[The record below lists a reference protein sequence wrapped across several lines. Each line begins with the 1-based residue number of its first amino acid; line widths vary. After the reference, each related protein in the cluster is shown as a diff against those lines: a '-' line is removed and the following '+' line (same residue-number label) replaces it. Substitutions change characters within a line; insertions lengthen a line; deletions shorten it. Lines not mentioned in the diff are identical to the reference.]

1 MYWAR
6 DVRYS
11 NFRFDTDINIQGA
24 WFRIQYQYQY
34 WRNACFDIDI
44 NIDIWRRSISKS
56 IPISICKKCLFRTNI
71 EINIDIFDIETDI
84 LLHKDPKKGHQGP
97 KSTIYF
103 AILRPIILFFTN
115 SISISIS
122 IFQQSLFRNQYRYR
136 YFHDGNSN
144 SIPISISIFS
154 KIFDINTNIHFEPIS
169 IAHPWRCQG
178 WCHPISSKTRW
189 NVIIFKIDG
198 FN

>member
-1 MYWAR
+1 MSFICFHTAATLVIAR
-6 DVRYS
+6 GVRYP
-11 NFRFDTDINIQGA
+11 NFCFETDINIQEQL
-24 WFRIQYQYQY
+24 FRNQYRYQY
-34 WRNACFDIDI
+34 WISVYFEINIDI
-44 NIDIWRRSISKS
+44 NIEQMPISKS
-56 IPISICKKCLFRTNI
+56 ISISILKKSLFRTNI
-71 EINIDIFDIETDI
+71 DINIDIFDIETDI

-122 IFQQSLFRNQYRYR
+122 IFQQSLFRNQYQYR

-169 IAHPWRCQG
+169 IAHPC
-178 WCHPISSKTRW
+178 K
-189 NVIIFKIDG
+189 DYD
-198 FN
+198 